1 MSNDLT
7 PKTKQ
12 FDEIISIIDNARTR
26 ALKAVNAEL
35 IQMYWEIGAYVSKQA
50 KNGGWG
56 KSIVADF
63 SVFLQTRYPTMKG
76 FSAQNIWRMKQFY
89 ETYSENEKLSPLV
102 REIPWTNNLLIMT
115 GCKTDEAREF
125 YLRLCIT
132 NRYTKRE
139 LDRQIS
145 SMLYERTMLSSVK
158 NQELIAGNG
167 GLAALRDSY
176 VFEFLDLEDPYKEK
190 DLRRQ
195 IVSHL
200 KDFILEFGQDF
211 TFVGEEYRVQ
221 VGNTDFFIDL
231 LFYNRA
237 LTCLVAIELKIDVF
251 RPEHM
256 GQLNFYL
263 EALDRDVRKP
273 NENPSVGLI
282 LCTGKDDTVV
292 EYALSRTMSPTMVA
306 DYTLHLP
313 DKKLLQNKL
322 RELTELALEIDAG
335 G

>member
-125 YLRLCIT
+125 YLRLCIA

-145 SMLYERTMLSSVK
+145 SMLYERTMLSGAK
-158 NQELIAGNG
+158 NKEL
-167 GLAALRDSY
+167 
-176 VFEFLDLEDPYKEK
+176 
-190 DLRRQ
+190 
-195 IVSHL
+195 
-200 KDFILEFGQDF
+200 
-211 TFVGEEYRVQ
+211 
-221 VGNTDFFIDL
+221 
-231 LFYNRA
+231 
-237 LTCLVAIELKIDVF
+237 
-251 RPEHM
+251 
-256 GQLNFYL
+256 
-263 EALDRDVRKP
+263 
-273 NENPSVGLI
+273 
-282 LCTGKDDTVV
+282 
-292 EYALSRTMSPTMVA
+292 MSPTMVA

-313 DKKLLQNKL
+313 DKTILQNKL
-322 RELTELALEIDAG
+322 RELTELALESSEEKNG
-335 G
+335 